1 MRMNWYYRMMLSY
14 TPIFFIVISSVIF
27 VLFSTLNHQSENRYI
42 ETNKAIVS
50 QMMQNTEANLQLIER
65 NAVSALITD
74 RVLRD
79 FFSDHPKEIYDYY
92 TIQKKLLELKTTF
105 PFVASIYLYN
115 EDNHMVLADSNGYDL
130 EAFADREFL
139 MGALDTSTQSEWTGP
154 REYTLSTIDRN
165 RQMVVSLAKTYPFST
180 QQKGT
185 IVINI
190 YVSSMIEYLN
200 QYNQENRGKVHILDA
215 NQQPFQPRDADL
227 SNTPLRAVSSYTGWT
242 YYVDRVNASGYSAL
256 SLLSNVW
263 IILVL
268 VIIVLALVW
277 FTIITHVHYK
287 PIQTLVEKVNT
298 FAAKKSGALGLKG
311 PNNEFKLI
319 ESAIDQLLKKSVD
332 YDTLHAADT
341 QHRKRIL
348 LQELLEGHRTVSDL
362 QWKEQADQ
370 LGLPTTYARLGV
382 VTIEIDRY
390 AAFTEAYKPTDQR
403 LLKYIVESAFRE
415 HAQNRGIAL
424 CNAWTKPHQMAFLLF
439 LDESAETYAQTL
451 FDLSEE
457 YREWISNNLQLTVS
471 VGIGAISDEMD
482 AIALSYR
489 NAEANVSYKA
499 VFGTNTVIDNR
510 MAAAKSGEEEY
521 VTYNALPELAHLLR
535 KGDGQW
541 RERLADMIQRLHQ
554 RRIAKTDL
562 TALVT
567 GIIQHLEKDIA
578 TQSTELKSVW
588 QEAYKEQFLTIM
600 EEVETLEELHLELE
614 AVLDKLAG
622 EFERLRER
630 CSNHS
635 VAMQMKEK
643 IDASYADPGLSLQS
657 VSDEFGIPAS
667 HASVLFKKETGEK
680 FIDYMLKVRLEHGR
694 RMLLESD
701 EPVQAIAEKVG
712 YSHVLSFH
720 RAFKKLFGFP
730 PGEYRAIHRT
740 QR

>member
-79 FFSDHPKEIYDYY
+79 FFSDRPKEIYDYF

-105 PFVASIYLYN
+105 PFIGSIYLYN
-115 EDNHMVLADSNGYDL
+115 EDNDIVLADSNGYALDV
-130 EAFADREFL
+130 FADRAFL
-139 MGALDTSTQSEWTGP
+139 MKVLGETSPFEWTGP
-154 REYTLSTIDRN
+154 RDYTLSSTDSN
-165 RQMVVSLAKTYPFST
+165 RQKVVSIAKTYPFT
-180 QQKGT
+180 TLQKGT

-200 QYNQENRGKVHILDA
+200 QYSQGNRGTVHIMDA
-215 NQQPFQPRDADL
+215 DQQPFQPRDADS
-227 SNTPLRAVSSYTGWT
+227 SNTPLRAVSDYTGWT
-242 YYVDRVNASGYSAL
+242 YYADSVNASSYSAL

-263 IILVL
+263 VILVL
-268 VIIVLALVW
+268 VIIVLALIW

-287 PIQTLVEKVNT
+287 PIQTLVDKVNT
-298 FAAKKSGALGLKG
+298 FAAMKSGALGLKR

-319 ESAIDQLLKKSVD
+319 ESAIDHLLKKSVD

-341 QHRKRIL
+341 QHRKRMFI
-348 LQELLEGHRTVSDL
+348 QELLAGHRTVSEA
-362 QWKEQADQ
+362 QWKEQAEQ
-370 LGLPTTYARLGV
+370 LGIPTHYARLSV
-382 VTIEIDRY
+382 VSIEMDRY

-415 HAQNRGIAL
+415 HSQNYGVAS

-439 LDESAETYAQTL
+439 LPESADSYSETL
-451 FDLSEE
+451 FKLCEE
-457 YREWISNNLQLTVS
+457 YRDWISNNLQVTVS
-471 VGIGAISDEMD
+471 VGIGAISEEMD
-482 AIALSYR
+482 TIALSYR
-489 NAEANVSYKA
+489 NAETNVSYKA
-499 VFGTNTVIDNR
+499 VFGTNAVIDNR
-510 MAAAKSGEEEY
+510 MVAFKSGQEDY
-521 VTYNALPELAHLLR
+521 VAYGALPELAHLLR
-535 KGDGQW
+535 KGEAGW
-541 RERLADMIQRLHQ
+541 RERLADMMQRLHQ
-554 RRIAKTDL
+554 RRIAKPEL
-562 TALVT
+562 AALV
-567 GIIQHLEKDIA
+567 GGMIQHLEKDISA
-578 TQSTELKSVW
+578 QSPELRSVW
-588 QEAYKEQFLTIM
+588 EDTYKEQFQTIM

-622 EFERLRER
+622 EFGRMRER

-635 VAMQMKEK
+635 IAMQMKDK
-643 IDASYADPGLSLQS
+643 INAEFAEPGLSLQS

-680 FIDYMLKVRLEHGR
+680 FIDYMLRVRLEHGR